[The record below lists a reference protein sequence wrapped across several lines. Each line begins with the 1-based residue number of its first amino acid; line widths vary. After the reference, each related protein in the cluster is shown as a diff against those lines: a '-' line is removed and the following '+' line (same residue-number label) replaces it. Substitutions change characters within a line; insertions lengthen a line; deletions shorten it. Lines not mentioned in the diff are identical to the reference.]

1 MGSTLCACIFLKDKT
16 QVLCIT
22 VLLGLTYSENS
33 LVKAAAVRALG
44 VYVLFPCLREV
55 WVTCSTEPLPTPH
68 LFCLLQSVTS
78 VPLFIWC
85 SFSDSQDVMF
95 VADTANAI
103 LTVLDD
109 RSPNVRAKAAWSLGN
124 LTDTLIV
131 NM

>member
-1 MGSTLCACIFLKDKT
+1 MSALQHHNLLSLLFNIKSSSGTAVNTDLALHSFL
-16 QVLCIT
+16 
-22 VLLGLTYSENS
+22 
-33 LVKAAAVRALG
+33 AL
-44 VYVLFPCLREV
+44 
-55 WVTCSTEPLPTPH
+55 
-68 LFCLLQSVTS
+68 
-78 VPLFIWC
+78 
-85 SFSDSQDVMF
+85 FSNSQDVMF